1 MPDLDTSNPLALIIS
16 GIVAVFVAGFA
27 STGLWDVI
35 KLRLQKKS
43 APEKQLDNIQD
54 SIADIKD
61 SVNEL
66 KINMTQLSSDVEIL
80 KAANKATEEYRQ
92 ARETREKES
101 LKIYQSERQGM
112 IDALK
117 ILMQD
122 RLLANADN
130 CLAKGYYTREERATF
145 HQMFELYRSE
155 PFNDGN
161 PVVVELA
168 PKLRALPMT
177 KEEADKQSDLD
188 NKIKSLIKP

>member
-1 MPDLDTSNPLALIIS
+1 MPELDTSNSLALIIS

-122 RLLANADN
+122 RLIANADA
-130 CLAKGYYTREERATF
+130 CFAKGYYTREERVTY
-145 HQMFELYRSE
+145 HQMYELYISE

-161 PVVVELA
+161 PVVKELA
-168 PKLRALPMT
+168 PKLRDLPMT
-177 KEEADKQSDLD
+177 KEEADKKRIS
-188 NKIKSLIKP
+188 

>member
-1 MPDLDTSNPLALIIS
+1 MPELDTSNPLALIIS
-16 GIVAVFVAGFA
+16 GIAAVFVAGFA

-177 KEEADKQSDLD
+177 KEEADRQSDVDKKL
-188 NKIKSLIKP
+188 KEIIKL